1 MIAAPKLP
9 YEERRVNALKSY
21 DILDTTPDQDFDDVT
36 LMATQICDTPIAY
49 ISLMDEDTQWFKSS
63 QGAGNIL
70 STPRSESICDT
81 AIKTPNEI
89 TIIEDAR
96 NDDRFY
102 NNKFVKAPYNLVF
115 YASVPLLT
123 HEGLP
128 IGTICVADKK
138 PRKLTLKQKNALKS
152 LSRQVMV
159 ALEIRQNKRQLEQ
172 SLKALVYK
180 NAALEGFT
188 DDSVNDMRSPLNTIS
203 LISDLTRKK
212 YANSLNEK
220 DTEYLNMIE
229 NSTNKV
235 LNMLNNIK
243 EFHDNLDLIIHKRES
258 FFMNELLANVKN
270 QFTRD
275 LNRIKIQTDIVK
287 VFTNKAAINKILS
300 EILANAIERT
310 SEKDDITINFEQIK
324 NNLYFTVT
332 DSGDLLKDN
341 DLNLSKENYWKEK
354 YNLDFLST
362 VKILIHSLGGTFEII
377 HLDNKTNVIKFSIS
391 K

>member
-1 MIAAPKLP
+1 MIIASKSP

-36 LMATQICDTPIAY
+36 LMATQICDTPISF
-49 ISLMDEDTQWFKSS
+49 ISLLDEDTQWFKSS

-96 NDDRFY
+96 NEEKFY
-102 NNKFVKAPYNLVF
+102 NNKFVKSPYNLVF

-123 HEGLP
+123 PEGLP

-138 PRKLTLKQKNALKS
+138 PRKLTIKQKNALKS
-152 LSRQVMV
+152 LSRQVMI

-188 DDSVNDMRSPLNTIS
+188 DDSVSDMRSPLNTIS
-203 LISDLTRKK
+203 LISELTRKK

-243 EFHDNLDLIIHKRES
+243 EFHDNLDLIIHKREF
-258 FFMNELLANVKN
+258 FFMNELLASVKN
-270 QFTRD
+270 QFTKD
-275 LNRIKIQTDIVK
+275 LNRIKIQTDIIK
-287 VFTNKAAINKILS
+287 VFSNKAVINKILS
-300 EILANAIERT
+300 EIITNAIERT
-310 SEKDDITINFEQIK
+310 SLKDDITIKFEQIK
-324 NNLYFTVT
+324 NNLCFTVT

-341 DLNLSKENYWKEK
+341 DLNLSNENYLDKK
-354 YNLDFLST
+354 YNLDFIST
-362 VKILIHSLGGTFEII
+362 VKILIHSLGGTFEIK
-377 HLDNKTNVIKFSIS
+377 HLDKKTNVIKFSIS

>member
-9 YEERRVNALKSY
+9 YEERRINALKSY

-36 LMATQICDTPIAY
+36 LMATQICDTPIAF
-49 ISLMDEDTQWFKSS
+49 ISLLDEDTQWFKSS
-63 QGAGNIL
+63 QGTNGMI
-70 STPRSESICDT
+70 STPRNESICDT

-96 NDDRFY
+96 DDDRFY
-102 NNKFVKAPYNLVF
+102 NNKFVKSPYNLVF

-123 HEGLP
+123 AEGFP

-138 PRKLTLKQKNALKS
+138 PRKLSVKQKNALKA
-152 LSRQVMV
+152 LSRQIIS
-159 ALEIRQNKRQLEQ
+159 AIEIRKNKRELEQ
-172 SLKALVYK
+172 SLKALVFK
-180 NAALEGFT
+180 NVALEGFT

-229 NSTNKV
+229 TSTNSV
-235 LNMLNNIK
+235 LTMLNNIK
-243 EFHDNLDLIIHKRES
+243 EFHHNLDLIIHKRES

-270 QFTRD
+270 QFAPNS
-275 LNRIKIQTDIVK
+275 NRIKIQTDIIK
-287 VFTNKAAINKILS
+287 VFSNKAAINKILS
-300 EILANAIERT
+300 EIISNSIERT
-310 SEKDDITINFEQIK
+310 SLKDDIILNFKQIK
-324 NNLYFTVT
+324 NNLYFTIT
-332 DSGDLLKDN
+332 DKGDLLIDN
-341 DLNLSKENYWKEK
+341 DLNLSNENYLEEK

-362 VKILIHSLGGTFEII
+362 VKILIHSLGGTFEIK
-377 HLDNKTNVIKFSIS
+377 HLDNKNNVVKFSIP